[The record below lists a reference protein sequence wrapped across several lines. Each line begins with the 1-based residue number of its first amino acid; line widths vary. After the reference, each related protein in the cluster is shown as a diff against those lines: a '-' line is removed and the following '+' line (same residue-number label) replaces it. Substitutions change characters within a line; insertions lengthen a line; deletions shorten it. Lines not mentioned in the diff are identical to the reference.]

1 MDAFSLVRY
10 HTNIRIAFIAG
21 FGSGLKKKLVE
32 KLKKRWFSVI
42 IDETTDVTVDS
53 QLAVMV
59 QYWDPAESEMIV
71 DVLDFV
77 KCTDATA
84 DGLSKAVIERLD
96 SLGIRSR

>member
-32 KLKKRWFSVI
+32 KLKKWSYSVI
-42 IDETTDVTVDS
+42 IDETTNVTVDS

-59 QYWDPAESEMIV
+59 QYWDKAEF

-84 DGLSKAVIERLD
+84 DGLQRLLL
-96 SLGIRSR
+96 SAP